1 MNILSNV
8 IIYTGAIIG
17 LLAVICGL
25 SLIGFKLVDIFCKE
39 LKLYKEF
46 VEFVYEKRKKKHLN
60 K

>member
-1 MNILSNV
+1 MNILSNIV
-8 IIYTGAIIG
+8 IYAGSIIG
-17 LLAVICGL
+17 LFAVICGL

-46 VEFVYEKRKKKHLN
+46 IEFICEKRRN